1 VKILKVLDFL
11 KDFFVSF
18 KELLPLLIFLLIFQI
33 FVFKKPVENLKDFF
47 GGLIFTTLGLM
58 LFMKGISTLFL
69 PLSKSFGENIIFLDN
84 KILIIFFTSL
94 LAYFST
100 LIEPGLKVVAAE
112 VEEASI
118 GAINAKV
125 LIQFVAFGVALGM
138 AFGIIKILFSLNI
151 RFFILPILLI
161 ISILILFTKKEF
173 IGIAFDAASSTTG
186 PVNIPVNMAIGL
198 GISKMVQSPDPLMD
212 GFGIVGLMTLGP
224 VISVLILGLFYL

>member
-1 VKILKVLDFL
+1 VKILKILDFL

-198 GISKMVQSPDPLMD
+198 GISKMVQSADPLMD

>member
-1 VKILKVLDFL
+1 MKVLDFL

-198 GISKMVQSPDPLMD
+198 GISKMVQSADPLMD

>member
-1 VKILKVLDFL
+1 MKVLDFL

>member
-1 VKILKVLDFL
+1 MKILKILDFL

-198 GISKMVQSPDPLMD
+198 GISKMVQSADPLMD

>member
-1 VKILKVLDFL
+1 MKILDFL

-198 GISKMVQSPDPLMD
+198 GISKMVQSADPLMD